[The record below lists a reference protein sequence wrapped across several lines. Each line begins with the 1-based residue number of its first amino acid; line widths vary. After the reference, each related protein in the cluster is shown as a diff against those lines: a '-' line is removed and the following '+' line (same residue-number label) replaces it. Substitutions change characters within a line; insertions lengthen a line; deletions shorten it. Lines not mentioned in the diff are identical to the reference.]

1 MRLHVPISA
10 IRLLVG
16 VALLP
21 VLGLWLF
28 GGVMVMPPLWVHFYG
43 VGVSALVAAAAA
55 LVLMTIGARRGDART
70 VVIAGGFT
78 IMAALLAVHG
88 LVTPG
93 VLVGNNGVVALTG
106 AATLPVG
113 AAVLALSTLA
123 VVNERRSIP
132 LLLGL
137 VAAIV
142 AIILVVSL
150 VGVLVPRL
158 VPSVPD
164 ARSLAAWTLLAVG
177 LLLFGALAI
186 RAANTFLLTRRI
198 ADLAV
203 VVGLVLLACS
213 LFGALALTFMDLG
226 WWVGHL
232 FELIGIALVGASVAY
247 DLRRG
252 SQSRP
257 LVGDLRASEV
267 VYAEEAFLGARVRAI
282 MVRLGEKD
290 SSTEEHTRR
299 VAALAVEVGEAL
311 GLSGARLRNLAIG
324 GLLHDVGQALGSE
337 LDPAEAGPARRRGVR
352 GHQAASPTGTGAPDR
367 TGGLR
372 RAGGPPRSRS
382 PRAARRQRLP
392 ARSEWRRSSISK
404 RGSSRFAM
412 STTPSSRR
420 GSTVVRGRMPGP
432 SLCFRRNPGSRS
444 IQGAWRR
451 SSASCRARTGC
462 AGGLAR
468 APGGADARARVRR
481 VALDSTD
488 ERHLLRTIDLAA
500 SARAAGNHPFGSLIV
515 DASGEATIEA
525 ENTVVTGRDVT
536 GHAELNV
543 VRAAGIELGEASLRG
558 ATLYTSTEPCAMC
571 AGAIYWSGITAGRL
585 RARER
590 DVGGNRGAASGGF
603 DLAAPVPG
611 GLRTGWAP
619 RGCEWPASPRTG
631 NRRARRLLGVRSRS
645 RRARTRRAASSHARS
660 TPDTS
665 RARRRPHRPPR
676 EVAATVR
683 AASSE
688 RVLRAV
694 DTERALEGADPRELA
709 LGRQV
714 AVAALAVRAELEH
727 RRKSN
732 ATKGSSAGTGSR
744 GTAGSREMLEDRALL
759 ELQAIRR

>member
-10 IRLLVG
+10 IRLLGG

-93 VLVGNNGVVALTG
+93 VLVGNNGVVALSG

-123 VVNERRSIP
+123 IVNERRSIP
-132 LLLGL
+132 LLLSL

-142 AIILVVSL
+142 AIILAVSL

-158 VPSVPD
+158 VPSVPE
-164 ARSLAAWTLLAVG
+164 ARSPAAWTLLAVG

-186 RAANTFLLTRRI
+186 RAANTFLLTRRT

-324 GLLHDVGQALGSE
+324 GLLHDVGKLSVPSSILQKPGPLDDEEYEVIKQHPQQGQELLIELGGFDEQVGRLVLDHHERLDGSGYPRGLSGSE
-337 LDPAEAGPARRRGVR
+337 LDLETRILAVCDVYDALV
-352 GHQAASPTGTGAPDR
+352 
-367 TGGLR
+367 
-372 RAGGPPRSRS
+372 S
-382 PRAARRQRLP
+382 PRVYR
-392 ARSEWRRSSISK
+392 
-404 RGSSRFAM
+404 
-412 STTPSSRR
+412 
-420 GSTVVRGRMPGP
+420 
-432 SLCFRRNPGSRS
+432 
-444 IQGAWRR
+444 GAW
-451 SSASCRARTGC
+451 SN
-462 AGGLAR
+462 AR
-468 APGGADARARVRR
+468 ALALLQEESG
-481 VALDSTD
+481 VA
-488 ERHLLRTIDLAA
+488 
-500 SARAAGNHPFGSLIV
+500 F
-515 DASGEATIEA
+515 
-525 ENTVVTGRDVT
+525 
-536 GHAELNV
+536 
-543 VRAAGIELGEASLRG
+543 
-558 ATLYTSTEPCAMC
+558 
-571 AGAIYWSGITAGRL
+571 
-585 RARER
+585 
-590 DVGGNRGAASGGF
+590 
-603 DLAAPVPG
+603 
-611 GLRTGWAP
+611 
-619 RGCEWPASPRTG
+619 
-631 NRRARRLLGVRSRS
+631 
-645 RRARTRRAASSHARS
+645 
-660 TPDTS
+660 
-665 RARRRPHRPPR
+665 
-676 EVAATVR
+676 
-683 AASSE
+683 
-688 RVLRAV
+688 
-694 DTERALEGADPRELA
+694 DPRC
-709 LGRQV
+709 
-714 AVAALAVRAELEH
+714 VAALV
-727 RRKSN
+727 SVV
-732 ATKGSSAGTGSR
+732 
-744 GTAGSREMLEDRALL
+744 SRENTAA
-759 ELQAIRR
+759 QVA

>member
-142 AIILVVSL
+142 AIILAVSL

-158 VPSVPD
+158 VPSVPE
-164 ARSLAAWTLLAVG
+164 ARSPAAWTLLAVG

-324 GLLHDVGQALGSE
+324 GLLHDVGKLSVPSSILQKPGPLDDEEYEVIKQHPQQGQELLIELGGFDEQVGRLVLDHHERLDGSGYPRGLSGSE
-337 LDPAEAGPARRRGVR
+337 LDLETRILAVCDVYDALV
-352 GHQAASPTGTGAPDR
+352 
-367 TGGLR
+367 
-372 RAGGPPRSRS
+372 S
-382 PRAARRQRLP
+382 PRVYR
-392 ARSEWRRSSISK
+392 
-404 RGSSRFAM
+404 
-412 STTPSSRR
+412 
-420 GSTVVRGRMPGP
+420 
-432 SLCFRRNPGSRS
+432 
-444 IQGAWRR
+444 GAW
-451 SSASCRARTGC
+451 SN
-462 AGGLAR
+462 AR
-468 APGGADARARVRR
+468 ALALLQEESG
-481 VALDSTD
+481 VA
-488 ERHLLRTIDLAA
+488 
-500 SARAAGNHPFGSLIV
+500 F
-515 DASGEATIEA
+515 
-525 ENTVVTGRDVT
+525 
-536 GHAELNV
+536 
-543 VRAAGIELGEASLRG
+543 
-558 ATLYTSTEPCAMC
+558 
-571 AGAIYWSGITAGRL
+571 
-585 RARER
+585 
-590 DVGGNRGAASGGF
+590 
-603 DLAAPVPG
+603 
-611 GLRTGWAP
+611 
-619 RGCEWPASPRTG
+619 
-631 NRRARRLLGVRSRS
+631 
-645 RRARTRRAASSHARS
+645 
-660 TPDTS
+660 
-665 RARRRPHRPPR
+665 
-676 EVAATVR
+676 
-683 AASSE
+683 
-688 RVLRAV
+688 
-694 DTERALEGADPRELA
+694 DPRC
-709 LGRQV
+709 
-714 AVAALAVRAELEH
+714 VAALV
-727 RRKSN
+727 SVV
-732 ATKGSSAGTGSR
+732 
-744 GTAGSREMLEDRALL
+744 SRENTAA
-759 ELQAIRR
+759 QVA